1 MLAEWLEKEASVHLV
16 KTAAQQFEAELA
28 ALDAPSIARV
38 WRNAKNKEAQ
48 VGQRILQAIPGAVG
62 GSLAGGTLGGIA
74 GAATAPSGERWD
86 AAGKGALLGA
96 GIGGA
101 GGAIRGASVNPER
114 YAALSELKRQ
124 LIEELAG
131 TAPQTRR
138 AAQVRSRKGAEA
150 LTTLGANSSV
160 GETAGRALGS
170 LSSLGAI
177 GAGAREGLRKRKEK
191 KSSVDFMRLAMLR
204 KAEFQGEG

>member
-28 ALDAPSIARV
+28 ALDAPSIAKV
-38 WRNAKNKEAQ
+38 WRDAKKKEAQ

-62 GSLAGGTLGGIA
+62 GSLVGGTLGGVA

-101 GGAIRGASVNPER
+101 GGAIRGASINPER
-114 YAALSELKRQ
+114 YAALGKVKKQVIDEVTGR
-124 LIEELAG
+124 
-131 TAPQTRR
+131 APKGVR
-138 AAQVRSRKGAEA
+138 AARGRERELNDALATMGARTSSGEA
-150 LTTLGANSSV
+150 
-160 GETAGRALGS
+160 AGQAAGH
-170 LSSLGAI
+170 LSNLGAI
-177 GAGAREGLRKRKEK
+177 GVGAREGLRKRKEK

-204 KAEFQGEG
+204 RAELQEED